1 MMDNT
6 FYVYMDSLGQK
17 FNQWRIASMRNVTTS
32 LACFGVILVLAVV
45 LAGCPPCQD
54 GKTRVTAMFTADAS
68 AGGKLDVGVDLIQ
81 SLTVTLTEISL
92 DRAGN
97 GGGAEGEGEGEGEGE
112 QDPSKVVVFSGA
124 VDVNLLDLLGVS
136 EVLASVEVPSGA
148 YSKIRLSIENPRLVL
163 VAAPEVELTNI
174 QLTANGRLFVNED
187 FVLPEGQNSLI
198 LLDFGGI
205 KLVQLGNGNYVL
217 TPQLAADVEVTS
229 ADVSA
234 SGTITSIDTAQ
245 DQFVLAIADGELE
258 VTYTDAAI
266 YLPGDTETPTGAE
279 DDLVAGAE
287 VHIEGTLFVDG
298 SVAASAI
305 HVLNGA

>member
-1 MMDNT
+1 MK
-6 FYVYMDSLGQK
+6 YS
-17 FNQWRIASMRNVTTS
+17 IATGT
-32 LACFGVILVLAVV
+32 LAVLAVVSMTV

-54 GKTRVTAMFTADAS
+54 GSTRVTALFTADA
-68 AGGKLDVGVDLIQ
+68 AAAKLDVGVDLIQ
-81 SLTVTLTEISL
+81 SFTVTLTEISL

-97 GGGAEGEGEGEGEGE
+97 GGAEGEGEGEGEGE

-163 VAAPEVELTNI
+163 VANPEVELTNI

-187 FVLPEGQNSLI
+187 FELPEGQNSLI

-205 KLVQLGNGNYVL
+205 KLVQLGNGDYVL

-245 DQFVLAIADGELE
+245 DQFVLAIADGEIE
-258 VTYTDAAI
+258 VVYTGAAI
-266 YLPGDTETPTGAE
+266 YRPGDTDTATGQET
-279 DDLVAGAE
+279 DLVVGAE
-287 VHIEGTLFVDG
+287 VHLEGTLFVDG
-298 SVAASAI
+298 SVAATSI
-305 HVLNGA
+305 HIAGG